1 MPQSS
6 AIRTGDE
13 RLEDLHI
20 LIVDDDDAFITLMHA
35 MMQKLGVGHVSR
47 AKSGAEAY
55 NLMRRSERVIDCII
69 CDYTMEN
76 GNGLQ
81 LLQMVRTGN
90 ASPVRPDACFILLTA
105 SSEPET
111 VSAAALLDVNGYLVK
126 PVTKEKIQT
135 SIAKARSRVIKI
147 DVPRYQRVVVTQK

>member
-6 AIRTGDE
+6 AVRMGNE

-20 LIVDDDDAFITLMHA
+20 LIVDDDEAFITLMHA
-35 MMQKLGVGHVSR
+35 MMRKLGVGQISR

-55 NLMRRSERVIDCII
+55 NMMRRSERVIDCVI
-69 CDYTMEN
+69 CDYSMEN

-81 LLQMVRTGN
+81 LLQMIRTGN

-111 VSAAALLDVNGYLVK
+111 VSSAALLDVSGYLVK
-126 PVTKEKIQT
+126 PVTQEKIQA
-135 SIAKARSRVIKI
+135 SISKARSRVIKI
-147 DVPRYQRVVVTQK
+147 DVPRYQRVVINAD